1 MAVNKNLLF
10 LVLGA
15 ALSSMVSAYYIQG
28 VIDNKGAR
36 GLDYSNTKVLL
47 NGGQYQ
53 GFVDNMGNFKV

>member
-1 MAVNKNLLF
+1 MAFCAKTVLL
-10 LVLGA
+10 LAA
-15 ALSSMVSAYYIQG
+15 ALSVASSHYIQG

>member
-1 MAVNKNLLF
+1 MVMMKTLSVLATLLAMA
-10 LVLGA
+10 
-15 ALSSMVSAYYIQG
+15 SSHYISG

-36 GLDYSNTKVLL
+36 GLDYSNTKVIL